1 MKLDIDNCA
10 AVTLFNERGSVLIVM
25 RNPDTDSWMPGKWSV
40 PGGHL
45 HEGEDERVGAVR
57 ELYEETNLSVPA
69 DSLQLVER
77 RGRIAFY
84 MADQFSGRVILDE
97 TENVGYA
104 WISPDIIDTID
115 GVPDLVRT
123 ITLAC
128 RRRGSE
134 NV

>member
-1 MKLDIDNCA
+1 MKRDIDNCA
-10 AVTLFNERGSVLIVM
+10 VVTLFNERGSVLIVM
-25 RNPDTDSWMPGKWSV
+25 RNPDMDSWMPGKWSV

-45 HEGEDERVGAVR
+45 QEGEDERHGAVR

-69 DSLQLVER
+69 DSLQLIER

-84 MADQFSGRVILDE
+84 MTDQFSGRVILDE

-104 WISPDIIDTID
+104 WVNPDIIDTID